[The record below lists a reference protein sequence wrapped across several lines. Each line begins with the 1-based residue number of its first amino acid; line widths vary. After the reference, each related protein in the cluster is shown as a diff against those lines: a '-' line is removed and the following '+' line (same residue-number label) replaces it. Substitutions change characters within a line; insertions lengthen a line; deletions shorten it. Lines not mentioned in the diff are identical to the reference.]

1 LLLIL
6 VEEGSYEM
14 GGASSKQGS
23 KNILKQETP
32 KGKIYFGK
40 LGVDGKIL

>member
-1 LLLIL
+1 
-6 VEEGSYEM
+6 M

-23 KNILKQETP
+23 KNTSKQENP

-40 LGVDGKIL
+40 VGVHSKIIS